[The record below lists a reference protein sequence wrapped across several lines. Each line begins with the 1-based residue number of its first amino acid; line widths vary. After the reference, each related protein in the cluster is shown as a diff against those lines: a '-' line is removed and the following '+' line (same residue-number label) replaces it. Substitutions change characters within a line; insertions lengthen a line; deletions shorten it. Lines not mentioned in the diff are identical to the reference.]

1 VRSSARGPAAEGGIC
16 LRPLRRAEVM
26 TESAAILI
34 YLADSHPAANLSP
47 PLDDPRRPA
56 FLRWMSYVSAQIYAL
71 IWVTDDPGR

>member
-1 VRSSARGPAAEGGIC
+1 
-16 LRPLRRAEVM
+16 M